1 MYKIAWCTCKV
12 VVSFVKPIVFWRY
25 RCRQRRW
32 ILKSL
37 WFLTFTKSTSSTL
50 FEKASK
56 REISACWVTPCL
68 RVTQKYLLFPLQ
80 LLREA
85 FQTQGRRRG
94 GSRCS
99 KEPPLQVN
107 EGGFSSCECER
118 SISTMRRLNK
128 YMRCTMDESRLSSL
142 AITHIKYDMPISI
155 WTQLSIYLKA
165 STRGWCNC
173 KVCFTK
179 RNSPVVSWQ
188 LSSPCCGPS
197 IY

>member
-1 MYKIAWCTCKV
+1 MYKKAWCTCKV

-25 RCRQRRW
+25 HCRQRRW

-118 SISTMRRLNK
+118 SISTMRRLNN

-142 AITHIKYDMPISI
+142 AITHIKYDMPIHLDAVVNLFEGLHPRLM
-155 WTQLSIYLKA
+155 QLQSLLYE
-165 STRGWCNC
+165 TE
-173 KVCFTK
+173 
-179 RNSPVVSWQ
+179 
-188 LSSPCCGPS
+188 
-197 IY
+197 